1 MAKPLLILFG
11 SVTGNAEICA
21 ERAADAARERGY
33 DVTIENMAS
42 TEPEVL
48 AQFPTALLITSTYG
62 DGDPPDGT
70 EDFYEAVVNAK
81 RVLLTRLRYSVLGL
95 GDSCYD
101 QFCKCAKDYDEALRK
116 LGGKR
121 IHPRVDCDT
130 DYDDGCDSWIAGVF
144 AALEEER
151 ALLAA

>member
-1 MAKPLLILFG
+1 MRKSAR
-11 SVTGNAEICA
+11 NAQ
-21 ERAADAARERGY
+21 RTRGY
-33 DVTIENMAS
+33 DVTIESIAS

-48 AQFPTALLITSTYG
+48 TRFPTALLITSTYG

-70 EDFYEAVVNAK
+70 EAFYEAVVHSK
-81 RVLLTRLRYSVLGL
+81 RVLLTRLRYSVLAL

-101 QFCKCAKDYDEALRK
+101 QFCKCGKDYDVALER
-116 LGGKR
+116 LGGTR
-121 IHPRVDCDT
+121 IHPLGVCDT
-130 DYDDGCDSWIAGVF
+130 DYDDGADIWVAGVF